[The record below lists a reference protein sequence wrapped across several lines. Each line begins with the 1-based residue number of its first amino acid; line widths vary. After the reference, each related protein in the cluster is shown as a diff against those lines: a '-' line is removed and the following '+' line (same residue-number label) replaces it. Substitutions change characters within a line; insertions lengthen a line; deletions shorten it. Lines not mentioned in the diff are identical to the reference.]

1 MPRSTEINLILIGH
15 PEKRMARRGITL
27 DDIERAL
34 RTCFNHFPGDRGST
48 CHVGYGLDSTRGEL
62 KVWTM
67 PPLSHEGDIVVKSVA
82 WRREHS

>member
-15 PEKRMARRGITL
+15 PERQMTKRRVSRN
-27 DDIERAL
+27 DIERAL
-34 RTCFNHFPGDRGST
+34 RTCFEHFPGDDGAT
-48 CHVGYGLDSTRGEL
+48 CHVGYGMDSRRQL

-82 WRREHS
+82 WRGRG